1 MLTVFGRLAL
11 GLGAVAA
18 AAIAGQ
24 TRSLKH
30 DRQPGTRSLDALRR
44 AAQGSRR
51 KPPEAGIASPAVPPR
66 GPLPKHGGA
75 AAELQSDR

>member
-1 MLTVFGRLAL
+1 MLTLMGRLAL
-11 GLGAVAA
+11 SLGAVAA

-24 TRSLKH
+24 ARSLKH
-30 DRQPGTRSLDALRR
+30 DRQAGTRSLDALRR

-75 AAELQSDR
+75 AADMEFDR

>member
-1 MLTVFGRLAL
+1 MLTLMGRLAL
-11 GLGAVAA
+11 GLGAMAA

-30 DRQPGTRSLDALRR
+30 DRESGTRSLDALRR
-44 AAQGSRR
+44 GAQGSRR

-66 GPLPKHGGA
+66 GPLPKQGGA
-75 AAELQSDR
+75 AAEMEFDR